1 MLEQAGV
8 AIIWYAHFTD
18 DGEGKTGLSPTLT
31 VYKDTSGTPEVNAQA
46 MTELA
51 DGFYYYQ
58 QTPSGEGFRV
68 AAAKTA
74 SSDVDQKHVPAV
86 MLIGKAG
93 IENLNATVSSR
104 SSHGAP
110 DLGNLDAKVST
121 RSSHGAADAAAAVVA
136 DAAFKRLLAFAGEY
150 RRVTDIT
157 YDGAEV
163 ASATIKLYHSAA
175 AFAADAPDATVNY
188 TATLSGG
195 RVTAHATEKQ

>member
-1 MLEQAGV
+1 
-8 AIIWYAHFTD
+8 
-18 DGEGKTGLSPTLT
+18 
-31 VYKDTSGTPEVNAQA
+31 

-68 AAAKTA
+68 AVAQTA
-74 SSDVDQKHVPAV
+74 SSDVDQKHMPAV

-93 IENLNATVSSR
+93 IENLNAAVSTRSSHGAPDLSKLDVAVGTRSSHGAPDLGNLDAKVSTR